1 MDAKLKEL
9 GLMKFA
15 SAIKA
20 CASDIDTLSFITVED
35 LISVDSPAA
44 LNRAQAKL
52 VVRRLMA
59 VPKPKITKTKAV
71 VLRRQCRT
79 PLTTKSLRQLPT
91 TTPRTK
97 LKREI
102 SDGCIKLDNEISE
115 IDSKLKELGICEY
128 ASVIKAC
135 ASDVSTLEFVT
146 VEDLMSEDNGVK
158 PLSESQA
165 SFVVDRCTPKKKKL
179 EMNKC
184 IKNSAAKVGVK
195 LTPRQKHEV
204 KITPRKKTTIVTPLA
219 KSHIQRSGVNNSQV
233 TKLTLANTK
242 SNVSKSQVINL
253 STKNQTPT
261 TKLKS
266 VSNTKLRTV
275 VLKTPTKTPIKK
287 LSVMD
292 RIIQKLGLSQYSA
305 VIKECA
311 SEVDTLAYVT
321 ECDLMGEEVDGVKL
335 TKAQAEYV
343 VMKLQF
349 FASRRKNCS
358 ENEDPNTAD
367 FNWDDSL
374 ARDLDNLEIIQR
386 ETDAEDIYNCLRS
399 PQV

>member
-9 GLMKFA
+9 DLMKFA
-15 SAIKA
+15 SAIKV
-20 CASDIDTLSFITVED
+20 CAADIDALPFITVED
-35 LISVDSPAA
+35 LMSIDSPVA

-59 VPKPKITKTKAV
+59 VPKPKIKKTKAV
-71 VLRRQCRT
+71 VLRRQIRT
-79 PLTTKSLRQLPT
+79 PLANKSLRELPT
-91 TTPRTK
+91 ITPRTK

-102 SDGCIKLDNEISE
+102 SDGCVKLDNEISE
-115 IDSKLKELGICEY
+115 IDNKLKELGIAEY

-135 ASDVSTLEFVT
+135 ASDVSTLEYVT

-165 SFVVDRCTPKKKKL
+165 SFVVDRCTPQKKKIEL
-179 EMNKC
+179 NEGL
-184 IKNSAAKVGVK
+184 KNSAAGVK
-195 LTPRQKHEV
+195 LTPRHKYEV
-204 KITPRKKTTIVTPLA
+204 KITSRKKTSIATPLA
-219 KSHIQRSGVNNSQV
+219 KSHIQRSGFKKSQF
-233 TKLTLANTK
+233 TKLALANTK

-261 TKLKS
+261 KAKLKAA
-266 VSNTKLRTV
+266 SNTKLKTV
-275 VLKTPTKTPIKK
+275 VIKTPAKTPKKK

-292 RIIQKLGLSQYSA
+292 RIIQELGLSQFSA

-311 SEVDTLAYVT
+311 SGVDTLAYVT
-321 ECDLMGEEVDGVKL
+321 ESDLMGEEVDGVKL
-335 TKAQAEYV
+335 TKVQAEYV

-349 FASRRKNCS
+349 FASRRKSCS
-358 ENEDPNTAD
+358 ENEDPNTVD
-367 FNWDDSL
+367 FNWDESL

-386 ETDAEDIYNCLRS
+386 ETDAEDIYSCLRS
-399 PQV
+399 PHV